1 MYTDRDDFLVSED
14 STVSYLYLS
23 FFSFIVLLLFQVN
36 FKFFFFR
43 WARLAFT
50 PTFSFSVLTIFTGPG
65 VIFLA
70 SEDSLV
76 PYLTSHG
83 LSFSGYCYFTLIL
96 SFCVGFVYHSHMPQ
110 FLFLLY
116 LLTYRDR
123 GILFSTRGFF
133 SVLSYVWLVFTWFI
147 GIARLF
153 KKNLHWFHLAFTHRQ
168 YFLFPS
174 YLLFTRQEDII

>member
-1 MYTDRDDFLVSED
+1 MIFLCQRILQCLIFIWVSF
-14 STVSYLYLS
+14 LS
-23 FFSFIVLLLFQVN
+23 LFYYSLKSISSF
-36 FKFFFFR
+36 FFFFR
-43 WARLAFT
+43 WARLPFT
-50 PTFSFSVLTIFTGPG
+50 DVFSFSVLTIFTGPG

-76 PYLTSHG
+76 SYLTSHG
-83 LSFSGYCYFTLIL
+83 LSFSGYYYFTLIL
-96 SFCVGFVYHSHMPQ
+96 SFCVGFVYNSHMPQ

-153 KKNLHWFHLAFTHRQ
+153 KKKSALVPFSI
-168 YFLFPS
+168 YS
-174 YLLFTRQEDII
+174 